1 MPHVFGVSV
10 STATVRKEVRGSHA
24 PGGVLYGG
32 ARTAALIHMLGAT
45 KLPGCGPA
53 CSGPVP
59 GELLFAL
66 AREAHH
72 ARLHPARAAE
82 Q

>member
-1 MPHVFGVSV
+1 
-10 STATVRKEVRGSHA
+10 
-24 PGGVLYGG
+24 
-32 ARTAALIHMLGAT
+32 MLGAT
-45 KLPGCGPA
+45 ELPGCGPA

-72 ARLHPARAAE
+72 ARLHPTRAA
-82 Q
+82 